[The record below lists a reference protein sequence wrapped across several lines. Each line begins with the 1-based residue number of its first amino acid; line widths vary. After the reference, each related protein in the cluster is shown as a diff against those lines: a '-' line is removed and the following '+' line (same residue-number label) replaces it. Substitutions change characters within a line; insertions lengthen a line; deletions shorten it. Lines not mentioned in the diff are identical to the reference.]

1 MIPVNTQE
9 LFSLKGKTAIITG
22 GGRGLGQQIAVAY
35 AEAGANVVICSR
47 NLDACQQLTEALQKK
62 GVHALAL
69 KCDVATANDIQF
81 VVDET
86 LREFG
91 RIDILVNNSGTSW
104 GAPVLEMPEDKWD
117 KVMDINLKAVFL
129 FSQAVGKIMVEQK
142 SGKIINIA
150 SIAGMG
156 GQDPLVMDA
165 IGYSASKGAVITFTK
180 DLAVK
185 LAPYNV
191 HVNAIAPGFF
201 PTKMAKGILDYSGEK
216 ILERTPA
223 RRFGSD
229 DDMKGPA
236 LFLASD
242 ASNYVYGHVLVVDGG
257 TTASV
262 Q

>member
-1 MIPVNTQE
+1 MSLID
-9 LFSLKGKTAIITG
+9 LFSLKGKTAIVTG
-22 GGRGLGQQIAVAY
+22 GGRGLGQQIAEIY

-47 NLDACQQLTEALQKK
+47 DINACQELSDALKEK
-62 GVHALAL
+62 GVRSLAF
-69 KCDVATANDIQF
+69 KCDVSNPDDIQH

-104 GAPVLEMPEDKWD
+104 GAPALEMPADKWD

-129 FSQAVGKIMVEQK
+129 FSQAAGKVMKEQR

-156 GQDPLVMDA
+156 GQNPLVMDA
-165 IGYSASKGAVITFTK
+165 IGYSVSKGAVITLTQE
-180 DLAVK
+180 LAVK

-201 PTKMAKGILDYSGEK
+201 PTKMTKAILGYSGEK

-223 RRFGSD
+223 GRFGSD
-229 DDMKGPA
+229 EDMKGPA
-236 LFLASD
+236 LFLASS
-242 ASNYVYGHVLVVDGG
+242 ASDYVMGHVLAVDGG
-257 TTASV
+257 SSAGIL
-262 Q
+262 

>member
-1 MIPVNTQE
+1 MQIQD
-9 LFSLKGKTAIITG
+9 LFSLKGKTAIVTG
-22 GGRGLGQQIAVAY
+22 GGRGLGQQIAIAY

-47 NLDACQQLTEALQKK
+47 NLDACEQLTAVFKEK
-62 GVHALAL
+62 GVRSLAL
-69 KCDVATANDIQF
+69 KCDVSNQEDIQH

-86 LREFG
+86 LKEFG

-104 GAPVLEMPEDKWD
+104 GANALEMPADKWD

-129 FSQAVGKIMVEQK
+129 FSQAVGKVMVEQR
-142 SGKIINIA
+142 SGKMINIA

-156 GQDPLVMDA
+156 GQDASIMDA
-165 IGYSASKGAVITFTK
+165 IGYSASKGGVISFTK

-201 PTKMAKGILDYSGEK
+201 PTKMAKMVLDHSGKK

-223 RRFGSD
+223 GRFGSD

-236 LFLASD
+236 LFLASP
-242 ASNYVYGHVLVVDGG
+242 ASDYVFGHVLVVDGG
-257 TTASV
+257 TTAGV

>member
-1 MIPVNTQE
+1 MNIQE
-9 LFSLKGKTAIITG
+9 LFSLKGKTAIVTG
-22 GGRGLGQQIAVAY
+22 GGRGLGQQIAEAY
-35 AEAGANVVICSR
+35 AEAGANVVVCSR
-47 NLDACQQLTEALQKK
+47 NLEACQQISETLKEK
-62 GVHALAL
+62 GVRSLAF
-69 KCDVATANDIQF
+69 KCDVANQDDIQQ

-86 LREFG
+86 IKEFG
-91 RIDILVNNSGTSW
+91 RIDILVNNSGVSW
-104 GAPVLEMPEDKWD
+104 GAPALEMPADKWD

-129 FSQAVGKIMVEQK
+129 FSQAVGKVMVEQR

-156 GQDPLVMDA
+156 GQDPTVMDA
-165 IGYSASKGAVITFTK
+165 IGYSSSKGAVIAFTK

-185 LAPYNV
+185 LAPFNI

-201 PTKMAKGILDYSGEK
+201 PTKMASPVLNYSGEK

-223 RRFGSD
+223 GRFGSE

-236 LFLASD
+236 LFLASG
-242 ASNYVYGHVLVVDGG
+242 ASDYVFGHVLVVDGG

-262 Q
+262 S

>member
-1 MIPVNTQE
+1 MNIQE
-9 LFSLKGKTAIITG
+9 LFSLKGKTAIVTG
-22 GGRGLGQQIAVAY
+22 GGRGLGQQIAEAY
-35 AEAGANVVICSR
+35 AEAGANVVVCSR
-47 NLDACQQLTEALQKK
+47 NLETCQQISESLKKK
-62 GVHALAL
+62 GVQSLAL
-69 KCDVATANDIQF
+69 KCDVSNPAEIQN

-86 LREFG
+86 MKEFG
-91 RIDILVNNSGTSW
+91 RIDILVNNSGVSW
-104 GAPVLEMPEDKWD
+104 GAPALEMPEDKWD
-117 KVMDINLKAVFL
+117 KVMDINIKAVFL
-129 FSQAVGKIMVEQK
+129 FSQAVGKIMAEQR

-156 GQDPLVMDA
+156 GQDPKVMDA
-165 IGYSASKGAVITFTK
+165 IGYSASKGAVIAFTK

-201 PTKMAKGILDYSGEK
+201 PTKMAKMVLDYSGEK

-223 RRFGSD
+223 GRFGSD

-236 LFLASD
+236 LFLASE
-242 ASNYVYGHVLVVDGG
+242 ASNYVFGHVLVVDGG
-257 TTASV
+257 TTAGV

>member
-1 MIPVNTQE
+1 MNIKD
-9 LFSLKGKTAIITG
+9 LFSLQGKTAIVTG
-22 GGRGLGQQIAVAY
+22 GGSGLGAQIAAAF
-35 AEAGANVVICSR
+35 AEAGANVVVCSR
-47 NLDACQQLTEALQKK
+47 NLDACLQFSESLQEK
-62 GVHALAL
+62 GARTLAL
-69 KCDVATANDIQF
+69 KCDVTNQDDIQH

-86 LREFG
+86 MKEFG

-104 GAPVLEMPEDKWD
+104 GAPALEMPVDKWD
-117 KVMDINLKAVFL
+117 KVMDLNLKAVFL
-129 FSQAVGKIMVEQK
+129 FSQVVGKIMIEQR

-150 SIAGMG
+150 SIAGLG
-156 GQDPLVMDA
+156 GQDPKVMDA
-165 IGYSASKGAVITFTK
+165 IGYSASKGAVITLTK

-185 LAPYNV
+185 LAPYNI

-201 PTKMAKGILDYSGEK
+201 PTKMAKPILAYSGEK

-223 RRFGSD
+223 GRFGSE

-242 ASNYVYGHVLVVDGG
+242 ASDYVFGHVLVVDGG
-257 TTASV
+257 TSASV

>member
-1 MIPVNTQE
+1 MSIQE
-9 LFSLKGKTAIITG
+9 LFSLKGKTAIVTG
-22 GGRGLGQQIAVAY
+22 GGRGLGQQIAEIY
-35 AEAGANVVICSR
+35 AEAGANVVVCSR
-47 NLDACQQLTEALQKK
+47 DLETCQQLSDALKAI
-62 GVHALAL
+62 GIRSLAF
-69 KCDVATANDIQF
+69 KCDVSNPDDIRH

-86 LREFG
+86 LKEFG

-104 GAPVLEMPEDKWD
+104 GAPALEMPADKWD

-129 FSQAVGKIMVEQK
+129 FSQAVGKIMVEQR

-156 GQDPLVMDA
+156 GQDPMVMDA
-165 IGYSASKGAVITFTK
+165 IGYSTSKGAVITFTK

-201 PTKMAKGILDYSGEK
+201 PTKMTKAILGYSGEK

-223 RRFGSD
+223 GRFGSD
-229 DDMKGPA
+229 EDMKGPA
-236 LFLASD
+236 LFLASA
-242 ASNYVYGHVLVVDGG
+242 ASDYVFGQILAVDGG
-257 TTASV
+257 TIAGV

>member
-1 MIPVNTQE
+1 M
-9 LFSLKGKTAIITG
+9 K
-22 GGRGLGQQIAVAY
+22 
-35 AEAGANVVICSR
+35 
-47 NLDACQQLTEALQKK
+47 
-62 GVHALAL
+62 
-69 KCDVATANDIQF
+69 
-81 VVDET
+81 
-86 LREFG
+86 EFG

-104 GAPVLEMPEDKWD
+104 GAPALDMPEDKWD

-165 IGYSASKGAVITFTK
+165 IGYSASKGAVITLTK

-185 LAPYNV
+185 MAPYNV

-201 PTKMAKGILDYSGEK
+201 PTKMAKAILDYSGEK

-223 RRFGSD
+223 GRFGSD
-229 DDMKGPA
+229 DDIKGPA
-236 LFLASD
+236 LFLASN

>member
-1 MIPVNTQE
+1 MNIQE
-9 LFSLKGKTAIITG
+9 LFSLKGKTAIVTG
-22 GGRGLGQQIAVAY
+22 GGRGLGQQIATAY
-35 AEAGANVVICSR
+35 AEAGANIVICSR
-47 NLDACQQLTEALQKK
+47 NLDTCKQFTEALKEK
-62 GVHALAL
+62 GVLALAF
-69 KCDVATANDIQF
+69 KCDVSDPEDIQH

-86 LREFG
+86 LKEFG

-104 GAPVLEMPEDKWD
+104 GAPALEMPADKWD
-117 KVMDINLKAVFL
+117 KVMDINLKGVFL
-129 FSQAVGKIMVEQK
+129 FSQAVGKIMVKQK

-150 SIAGMG
+150 SIAGVG

-165 IGYSASKGAVITFTK
+165 IGYSASKGAVITLTK

-201 PTKMAKGILDYSGEK
+201 PTKMAKGILEYSGQK

-223 RRFGSD
+223 GRFGSD

-242 ASNYVYGHVLVVDGG
+242 ASNYVYGHILVVDGG
-257 TTASV
+257 TTAAV

>member
-1 MIPVNTQE
+1 MNTQE

-62 GVHALAL
+62 GVRALAL
-69 KCDVATANDIQF
+69 KCDVATPNDIQF
-81 VVDET
+81 VVNET

-104 GAPVLEMPEDKWD
+104 GAPALEMSEDKWD

-165 IGYSASKGAVITFTK
+165 IGYSASKGAVITLTK

-201 PTKMAKGILDYSGEK
+201 PTKMAKAILDYSGEK

-223 RRFGSD
+223 GRFGSD
-229 DDMKGPA
+229 DDIKGPA
-236 LFLASD
+236 LFLASN

-262 Q
+262 S

>member
-1 MIPVNTQE
+1 MMNSKD
-9 LFSLKGKTAIITG
+9 LFSLKDRTAIVTG
-22 GGRGLGQQIAVAY
+22 GGRGLGEQIADAY
-35 AEAGANVVICSR
+35 ADAGANVVICSR
-47 NLDACQQLTEALQKK
+47 NIEACQEISESLKAK
-62 GVHALAL
+62 GVCSLAL
-69 KCDVATANDIQF
+69 KCDVSNPEEIQY

-86 LREFG
+86 MKEFG
-91 RIDILVNNSGTSW
+91 RIDILVNNSGVSW
-104 GAPVLEMPEDKWD
+104 GAPALEMPADKWD
-117 KVMDINLKAVFL
+117 KVMNINLKAVFL
-129 FSQAVGKIMVEQK
+129 FSQAVGKIMKEQR

-150 SIAGMG
+150 SIAGLG
-156 GQDPLVMDA
+156 GQDPSVMDA
-165 IGYSASKGAVITFTK
+165 IGYSTSKGAVITFTK

-185 LAPYNV
+185 LAPYNI

-201 PTKMAKGILDYSGEK
+201 PTKMAKMVIDYSGEK

-223 RRFGSD
+223 GRFGSD

-257 TTASV
+257 TSASV

>member
-1 MIPVNTQE
+1 MSLID
-9 LFSLKGKTAIITG
+9 LFSLKGKTAIVTG
-22 GGRGLGQQIAVAY
+22 GGRGLGQQIAEIY

-47 NLDACQQLTEALQKK
+47 DIDACQELSDALKEK
-62 GVHALAL
+62 GVGSLAF
-69 KCDVATANDIQF
+69 KCDVSNPDDIQH

-86 LREFG
+86 IKEFG

-104 GAPVLEMPEDKWD
+104 GAPALEMPADKWD

-129 FSQAVGKIMVEQK
+129 FSQAAGKVMKEQR

-156 GQDPLVMDA
+156 GQNPLVMDA
-165 IGYSASKGAVITFTK
+165 IGYSVSKGAVITLTQE
-180 DLAVK
+180 LAVK

-201 PTKMAKGILDYSGEK
+201 PTKMTKAILGYSGEK

-223 RRFGSD
+223 GRFGSD
-229 DDMKGPA
+229 EDMKGPA
-236 LFLASD
+236 LFLASS
-242 ASNYVYGHVLVVDGG
+242 ASDYVMGHVLAVDGG
-257 TTASV
+257 SSAGV
-262 Q
+262 L

>member
-1 MIPVNTQE
+1 MDIQE

-35 AEAGANVVICSR
+35 AEAGANVVVCSR
-47 NLDACQQLTEALQKK
+47 NFDACKKFTESLNEK
-62 GVHALAL
+62 GVRSLAL
-69 KCDVATANDIQF
+69 KCDVSNPDEIQL
-81 VVDET
+81 VVDKT
-86 LREFG
+86 LKEFG

-104 GAPVLEMPEDKWD
+104 GAPALEMPEDKWD

-129 FSQAVGKIMVEQK
+129 FSQTVGKIMVEQK

-150 SIAGMG
+150 SIAGIG

-165 IGYSASKGAVITFTK
+165 IGYAASKGAVITLTK

-185 LAPYNV
+185 LAPHNV

-201 PTKMAKGILDYSGEK
+201 PTKMAKAILDHSGEK

-223 RRFGSD
+223 GRFGSD
-229 DDMKGPA
+229 EDMKGPA
-236 LFLASD
+236 LFLASE

>member
-1 MIPVNTQE
+1 MKVTD
-9 LFSLKGKTAIITG
+9 LFSLQGKTAIVTG
-22 GGRGLGQQIAVAY
+22 GGRGLGEQIADAY
-35 AEAGANVVICSR
+35 ADAGANVVVCSR
-47 NLDACQQLTEALQKK
+47 NLEACQQISDSLKTK
-62 GVHALAL
+62 GVRSLAL
-69 KCDVATANDIQF
+69 KCDVSNPEEIQY

-86 LREFG
+86 IKEFG
-91 RIDILVNNSGTSW
+91 RIDILVNNSGVSW
-104 GAPVLEMPEDKWD
+104 GAPALEMPADKWD
-117 KVMDINLKAVFL
+117 KVININLKAVFL
-129 FSQAVGKIMVEQK
+129 FSQSVGKIMKKQR

-150 SIAGMG
+150 SIAGLG
-156 GQDPLVMDA
+156 GQDPTVMDA
-165 IGYSASKGAVITFTK
+165 IGYSTSKGAVITFTK

-185 LAPYNV
+185 LAPYNI

-201 PTKMAKGILDYSGEK
+201 PTKMAKGILEYSGDK

-223 RRFGSD
+223 GRFGSD

-257 TTASV
+257 TSASV

>member
-1 MIPVNTQE
+1 MNTQE

-22 GGRGLGQQIAVAY
+22 GGRGLGQQIATVY
-35 AEAGANVVICSR
+35 AEAGANVVVCSR
-47 NLDACQQLTEALQKK
+47 NLDACQQFIETLQEK
-62 GVHALAL
+62 GIRAKAL
-69 KCDVATANDIQF
+69 KCDVANPRDIQL

-86 LREFG
+86 MKEFG

-104 GAPVLEMPEDKWD
+104 GAPALDMPEDKWD

-165 IGYSASKGAVITFTK
+165 IGYSASKGAVITLTK

-185 LAPYNV
+185 MAPYNV

-201 PTKMAKGILDYSGEK
+201 PTKMAKAILDYSGEK

-223 RRFGSD
+223 GRFGSD
-229 DDMKGPA
+229 DDIKGPA
-236 LFLASD
+236 LFLASN